1 MSAAIPYSHTE
12 YNHWQGTPGQSATV
26 SWKRY
31 EWQLSDGHRYL
42 RIDND
47 HVIEAHY
54 CQPGAKGITINT
66 ASHGKVSID
75 FDRLQTQSAA
85 VRVHRLTFLPQG
97 QAEDIGWYFR
107 DDKIW
112 REYGSQG
119 TSSSVSS
126 VSSTDIEHQFTLNP
140 QGAFSFTVGSI
151 SYILDF
157 STMTQ
162 TNHHTGVHR
171 NVRRRPKFISTA
183 SHTGSLLS
191 ASVLPTA
198 SSSQLPATSYKWEFM
213 GEEGMWSE
221 YQAHICAYD
230 SAAIERQYQQNPQ
243 GQLHFRINRFSYT
256 LNFSTMQQVNNS
268 IGTPRA
274 VRRTAVDGSQQNSS
288 LLSASVLPTASSSQL
303 PATSYKWEFM
313 GEEGMWSEYQAHI
326 CAYDSAA
333 IERQYQQNPQG
344 QLHFRINRF
353 SYTLNFS
360 TMQQV
365 NNSIGTPR
373 AVRRTAVDGSQQ
385 NSSVGAQPQWQFLD
399 VSGIWNNY
407 FKGHDGCSISSQD
420 IEIQYQQNPL
430 GTMTFTTVNFNYEL
444 DFSAMTQRNLSTNTT
459 RSVRRI

>member
-288 LLSASVLPTASSSQL
+288 
-303 PATSYKWEFM
+303 
-313 GEEGMWSEYQAHI
+313 
-326 CAYDSAA
+326 
-333 IERQYQQNPQG
+333 
-344 QLHFRINRF
+344 
-353 SYTLNFS
+353 
-360 TMQQV
+360 
-365 NNSIGTPR
+365 
-373 AVRRTAVDGSQQ
+373 
-385 NSSVGAQPQWQFLD
+385 VGAQPQWQFLD